1 MATDGRLGGVCVGRV
16 LQLGAGRWEAAGAT
30 NGVALGALPAFA
42 ALLTLVLW
50 LRVHL
55 MRIRGTNTGT
65 LASMLG
71 KKPGLAFARVGGV
84 AVQARHALTPLL
96 PHTQAAR

>member
-1 MATDGRLGGVCVGRV
+1 MGGVCCSSA
-16 LQLGAGRWEAAGAT
+16 LGGGKLPAPLMALRWGAAG
-30 NGVALGALPAFA
+30 LCGASDLCP
-42 ALLTLVLW
+42 VS
-50 LRVHL
+50 RIHL

-71 KKPGLAFARVGGV
+71 KKPGLAFAREGGV

>member
-1 MATDGRLGGVCVGRV
+1 
-16 LQLGAGRWEAAGAT
+16 
-30 NGVALGALPAFA
+30 
-42 ALLTLVLW
+42 
-50 LRVHL
+50 

-71 KKPGLAFARVGGV
+71 KKPGLELAREGGL

>member
-1 MATDGRLGGVCVGRV
+1 
-16 LQLGAGRWEAAGAT
+16 
-30 NGVALGALPAFA
+30 
-42 ALLTLVLW
+42 
-50 LRVHL
+50 

-71 KKPGLAFARVGGV
+71 KKPGLALAREGGV